1 MGNTIKLT
9 DEQIKILENLPEH
22 GMGYQ
27 IVNITLKDGHVL
39 KDRIVL
45 NSTDLKVKTDEII
58 TPDEIILIEL
68 AK

>member
-1 MGNTIKLT
+1 MGNTIKLS

-39 KDRIVL
+39 KDRVVL
-45 NSTDLKVKTDEII
+45 NSTNLKVKTNEII
-58 TPDEIILIEL
+58 NPAEIILIEL